1 MGYSCFKCVDGIN
14 YCSECDTQL
23 IKYGLTKGKNQR
35 YKCKNC
41 KTTRIYSYKYHAYN
55 KYINERII
63 SFTKEGLGIR
73 STARLLK
80 IAVNTVL
87 NRIRKIAQSI
97 KQPAILL
104 NQTYEVDE
112 LCTFVKNK
120 ENRIW
125 VVYTLCRETRQV
137 VSFNVGKRSNKTLSR
152 VIQTVLN
159 ANPKQIITD
168 KLKNYRFFIDRN
180 LHSTKYRG
188 INHIER
194 MNLTLRTHLK
204 RLNRRSLAYS
214 KSIVML
220 SAILKIYLWP

>member
-1 MGYSCFKCVDGIN
+1 MGSTCFKCVGGIK

-23 IKYGLTKGKNQR
+23 IKYGLTKNSKQR
-35 YKCKNC
+35 YKCKKC
-41 KTTRIYSYKYHAYN
+41 RTTIVYSYKYHAYN

-125 VVYTLCRETRQV
+125 VVYALCRETGKV
-137 VSFNVGKRSNKTLSR
+137 VSFNVGKRTNKTLKC
-152 VIQTVLN
+152 VIQTVQN

-168 KLKNYRFFIDRN
+168 KLKNYRYLVDEKIHN
-180 LHSTKYRG
+180 TKYRG

-214 KSIVML
+214 KSVVML
-220 SAILKIYLWP
+220 SAILNIYFWG